1 METQPEIRGAVP
13 SLFAACMLA
22 LAAFINVAEWVTA
35 IATSNFYPAHATYV
49 VGDVH
54 TWGWIQFVIGILQFV
69 AFFAI
74 IGARLWG
81 RWLGIGIAL
90 LSVLA
95 QLFFVNASP
104 WWTVVV
110 IGIDILV
117 IYALAR
123 YGIEPFEQA
132 GDTEA
137 DAGDIGAVP
146 TGEASDN

>member
-1 METQPEIRGAVP
+1 MESQPEMRGVVP
-13 SLFAACMLA
+13 LLFAACLLA

-35 IATSNFYPAHATYV
+35 IATSNFYPPNATYV

-54 TWGWIQFVIGILQFV
+54 TWGWIQLVIGIIQYV

-74 IGARLWG
+74 IAGRPWG

-104 WWTVVV
+104 WWAVVV

-117 IYALAR
+117 IYALTR
-123 YGIEPFEQA
+123 YGVEPFAQA
-132 GDTEA
+132 GETEGT
-137 DAGDIGAVP
+137 AGDIGAVP
-146 TGEASDN
+146 TGKAGDN